1 MRPQVRTP
9 QPRHRGRTSP
19 RYELREPAV
28 RASRSPGA
36 GVPSPGPHSPLPP
49 PSPVLRSQPAGP
61 VGAAARCWGPG
72 AAPVLTPWSRRRLRR
87 GRGNGGAGP
96 AAAGVPALRAR
107 RAAASPAGLRDAQ
120 GCRDRAGAPA
130 SLPHS
135 SVCRARPA
143 TAAAHQ
149 PASGRAGVSSAP
161 AGPRW
166 VPARHRR
173 HPSPGLGDPRGCGSC
188 WGSRRGSWLCGVRC
202 GAGWRGCIHS
212 LSMEEAP
219 VSV

>member
-9 QPRHRGRTSP
+9 QPRHRGCTSP
-19 RYELREPAV
+19 RYELREPAEG
-28 RASRSPGA
+28 ASRSPDA
-36 GVPSPGPHSPLPP
+36 GVPSPGPRSPLP
-49 PSPVLRSQPAGP
+49 PSPVLRSQPVGP
-61 VGAAARCWGPG
+61 VGAAARCRGPG
-72 AAPVLTPWSRRRLRR
+72 AVPVLTPWSRRQLRR
-87 GRGNGGAGP
+87 GRGNGGAEP

-161 AGPRW
+161 AGPRR
-166 VPARHRR
+166 VSARHRH
-173 HPSPGLGDPRGCGSC
+173 HPSPGLGDRRSSGSW
-188 WGSRRGSWLCGVRC
+188 WGFRRASWLCNARC
-202 GAGWRGCIHS
+202 GAGWTGCIHS
-212 LSMEEAP
+212 PSVKEAP